1 MADNYSASTIRT
13 MSATAHIRSFP
24 SMYIPSPSSP
34 KAQSHLVK
42 EVLDNSIDEADNNPS
57 KHHEIKVML
66 FTNKDQTK
74 YQIAIM
80 DNGRGV
86 PIEALTRAFS
96 EPRTSGKWGDSY
108 DASVGVF
115 GIGAKAASIL
125 STKFVALA
133 KRDGKIGF
141 VEIEKGEVINEG
153 HTTYTKD
160 DTTGT
165 LVFFE
170 PDPEIF
176 VGIEKFVNGVG
187 WKDASLLIKHLAA
200 YTPNTTTTI
209 YENPK
214 LVNFKLF
221 KEQYEDIWFYFKNFE
236 SGKVYVGEQINP
248 MDYIKQTFGLKGK
261 VFTEF
266 ELSKPLSEKDR
277 LAYDISLLFMDDL
290 KYPGGLVSM
299 VNKVLISS
307 SNASQNIG
315 LRTVL
320 KGFIGPFIEDED
332 VRSFFEASY
341 QMPVYG
347 SLNVKWKKAKFSG
360 QTKDDFVDEAFYFAY
375 TTDLIKQLSTKG
387 TEFWL
392 SLYDHLKES
401 IETAYH
407 EFINKGMKGGKLK
420 NVGNQLNKWSSYLGC
435 ASTDRTKTELLIV
448 EGDSA
453 GGAIDQVRNPN
464 YQAVFLLKGKPINP
478 EKHPLSKVRQD
489 PVFQDLVKVIGVMPG
504 DKDLEK
510 LNFNRIGILTD
521 ADDDGWHIGSLI
533 FGILKTLSPKI
544 IDEGHVFVTNP
555 PLYYLRMKSG
565 SRGKANPANQL
576 FIRDYNSMVG
586 VKIDQIYYNTFDLEL
601 QYHNGPIVKLDQDE
615 FKLFCFEVIR
625 ICTLIK
631 NVASML
637 AINPEYLEQ
646 LIHVLPYLTP
656 HTMNTEVIREKLKL
670 DKVIY
675 MPNENTLVLSKGVID
690 MPISL
695 TRLLFDVKTY
705 ILPELHKLYWT
716 DINLFITTK
725 NSDVFQHEPISL
737 MYLFREMEELDSIV
751 SISRFKGLG
760 QMPSHVLEATCIN
773 PDTRCIMP
781 VYGMGDIETFYRLL
795 GADSAGRK
803 ELTMG

>member
-1 MADNYSASTIRT
+1 MANYDASTIRT
-13 MSATAHIRSFP
+13 MSATAHIRQFP

-42 EVLDNSIDEADNNPS
+42 EVIDNSIDEADNNPS
-57 KHHEIKVML
+57 VHHIVKVML
-66 FTNKDQTK
+66 FTNKDQSK
-74 YQIAIM
+74 YQIAIL

-115 GIGAKAASIL
+115 GIGAKAAAIL
-125 STKFVALA
+125 STKFVALS
-133 KRDGKIGF
+133 KRDGKIGI
-141 VEIEKGEVINEG
+141 VEIEKGDVVNEG
-153 HTTYTKD
+153 FTTYTAD

-176 VGIEKFVNGVG
+176 VGIDRFVNGVG
-187 WKDASLLIKHLAA
+187 WKDATLLIKHLAA

-209 YENPK
+209 FESPK

-221 KEQYEDIWFYFKNFE
+221 KEEMPTIWKYFTDW
-236 SGKVYVGEQINP
+236 SQGKVFEGEQMRP

-261 VFTEF
+261 TFAELELECPKTEK
-266 ELSKPLSEKDR
+266 SR
-277 LAYDISLLFMDDL
+277 LAYDISLIFMDDD

-299 VNKVLISS
+299 VNKVQISS
-307 SNASQNIG
+307 SSASQNLG

-341 QMPVYG
+341 QIPVYG
-347 SLNVKWKKAKFSG
+347 SLNVKWAKAKFSG

-375 TTDLIKQLSTKG
+375 TSDLTKRLSTQG

-401 IETAYH
+401 IEKAYH
-407 EFINKGMKGGKLK
+407 EFINKGLKGGKLK
-420 NVGNQLNKWSSYLGC
+420 NVGNQLNKWSSYYGC

-478 EKHPLSKVRQD
+478 EKHPLSKVRED
-489 PVFQDLVKVIGVMPG
+489 PVFQDLVKVIGVKPG
-504 DKDLEK
+504 DRDLEG
-510 LNFNRIGILTD
+510 LNFNKIGILTD
-521 ADDDGWHIGSLI
+521 ADDDGWHIGNLI
-533 FGILKTLSPKI
+533 FCILKTLSPKI
-544 IDEGHVFVTNP
+544 LDEGHVFVTNP
-555 PLYYLRMKSG
+555 PLYYLRMK
-565 SRGKANPANQL
+565 RGGTSKSSPANQL
-576 FIRDYNSMVG
+576 FIRDYNSMIG
-586 VKIDQIYYNTFDLEL
+586 VKVDQIYYNTFDIEL
-601 QYHNGPIVKLDQDE
+601 QYHEGPIVKLEQDE

-625 ICTLIK
+625 ICTIIK
-631 NVASML
+631 SVASVL
-637 AINPEYLEQ
+637 AIEPEYLEM
-646 LIHVLPYLTP
+646 LIHVLSYLTP
-656 HTMNTEVIREKLKL
+656 HTMDTEKIRAKLNL
-670 DKVIY
+670 DKVDY
-675 MPNENTLVLSKGVID
+675 LPNENTLILSKGVSD
-690 MPISL
+690 TPVSL
-695 TRLLFDVKTY
+695 TRLLHEVRAS
-705 ILPELHKLYWT
+705 ILPELHKLHWNDLSVY
-716 DINLFITTK
+716 ITTK
-725 NSDVFQHEPISL
+725 NTDVYQHQPVTL

-751 SISRFKGLG
+751 SVSRFKGLG
-760 QMPSHVLEATCIN
+760 QMPGNVLEATCIN
-773 PDTRCIMP
+773 PDTRCILP
-781 VYGMGDIETFYRLL
+781 VYGIGDMESFYRLL
-795 GADSAGRK
+795 GTDSAGRK
-803 ELTMG
+803 ELTSE